1 MGKGTDQLGT
11 RQGQGKDKL
20 FLHMSPFLAGLSA
33 ALPASCLSSLPL
45 LVAWWPRW
53 WWVGSTQ
60 HQTSVSC
67 HLTPFFFFFTYLQ
80 FTVPAVT
87 SSIHP
92 IDAHI
97 ERAKGLAWLD
107 RIGGDAELDWTSRWM
122 GLDVLILLLLLFL
135 LFLFFFFILL
145 PALPS
150 VHLFCAFTYRYY
162 EIQGGMDMESRLD
175 ACFGWTVGGG
185 DLEFLFMTD
194 GMMFCLSC
202 LVAVLRLDLHLVSTA
217 QHSTAE
223 EEEWNSDAI
232 FSHPGLALL
241 LRTVIQVR
249 AQWKGTGKE
258 TGSELGKMGRGQT
271 GIGTL
276 ALACRNY

>member
-1 MGKGTDQLGT
+1 
-11 RQGQGKDKL
+11 
-20 FLHMSPFLAGLSA
+20 MSPFLAGLSA

-122 GLDVLILLLLLFL
+122 GLDVLILLLLLVL
-135 LFLFFFFILL
+135 LFLFFFFSLYFPPCLL
-145 PALPS
+145 FIFFALL
-150 VHLFCAFTYRYY
+150 HTATTRYK
-162 EIQGGMDMESRLD
+162 G
-175 ACFGWTVGGG
+175 GWTWSLGWMLASVGP
-185 DLEFLFMTD
+185 LVVAIWSFFL
-194 GMMFCLSC
+194 
-202 LVAVLRLDLHLVSTA
+202 
-217 QHSTAE
+217 
-223 EEEWNSDAI
+223 
-232 FSHPGLALL
+232 
-241 LRTVIQVR
+241 
-249 AQWKGTGKE
+249 
-258 TGSELGKMGRGQT
+258 
-271 GIGTL
+271 
-276 ALACRNY
+276 